1 MPDGNTLCHG
11 DLHPENLMVSKN
23 KLYVIDWSN
32 AYSGNPIG
40 DVARTYYVLKYGLAP
55 SDEYTLKK
63 NFIVRFFFKKIKSLV
78 AKTYI
83 KHYIKLTGISLKEIR
98 KWDLAIYAA
107 RLREP
112 VPLEYDNLLKM
123 ITKILK
129 NYK

>member
-1 MPDGNTLCHG
+1 MTVVAFSAVRIF
-11 DLHPENLMVSKN
+11 HPTRSITNGTGRHLFKFFTCV
-23 KLYVIDWSN
+23 
-32 AYSGNPIG
+32 
-40 DVARTYYVLKYGLAP
+40 
-55 SDEYTLKK
+55 K